1 MLLFLRPQGALYY
14 PPHRVGDAGKGDIL
28 FLEREYPPYTPKRK
42 DEGPSPSTP
51 HIGSL
56 GLEELHALRNRVRC
70 TWLRHEPLRVVT
82 TRNRA
87 LLP

>member
-42 DEGPSPSTP
+42 DEGSYPLTP
-51 HIGSL
+51 HIGSFY
-56 GLEELHALRNRVRC
+56 LEELHALRNQVQC
-70 TWLRHEPLRVVT
+70 TWLRHEPLRFVT
-82 TRNRA
+82 TLNRA
-87 LLP
+87 LLS